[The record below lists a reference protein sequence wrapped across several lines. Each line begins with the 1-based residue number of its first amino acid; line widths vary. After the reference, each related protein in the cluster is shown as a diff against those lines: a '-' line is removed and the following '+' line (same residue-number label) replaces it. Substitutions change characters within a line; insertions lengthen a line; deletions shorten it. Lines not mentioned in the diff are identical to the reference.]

1 MHKRNMIV
9 VLATLAGVGTV
20 AGVAQARMR
29 VAPTATSPCSVFSH
43 HPCAPVCSVFERG
56 VCVPGVDYGI
66 GGNLQVT
73 VESAPKRAYEKP
85 DHDLDTLR
93 DLFAEL
99 RACWTPPAADAAR
112 EGMELSVRFAFRR
125 DGTVIAP
132 PRVTYT
138 TPKTPENVRA
148 AYRETVTAAFDH
160 CAPLH
165 FTAGLGGAL
174 AGRPI
179 AVRYVDNRNLDTQS
193 QP

>member
-1 MHKRNMIV
+1 M
-9 VLATLAGVGTV
+9 V
-20 AGVAQARMR
+20 AGVAHARVR
-29 VAPTATSPCSVFSH
+29 IAPNGTGPCSVFSR

-56 VCVPGVDYGI
+56 VCVPGVDYGF
-66 GGNLQVT
+66 GENLQVT
-73 VESAPKRAYEKP
+73 VESAPKQAYQKP

-99 RACWTPPAADAAR
+99 RACWTPPAAETAR

-125 DGTVIAP
+125 NGTVMAP

-138 TPKTPENVRA
+138 TPKTPDDVRK